1 MSSSVFDA
9 DDIDD
14 VVVVRDAK
22 LLVTEGPPLE
32 RKKYILTGTRTLIV
46 RLD

>member
-32 RKKYILTGTRTLIV
+32 RKKIHFDRDSNLVSLP
-46 RLD
+46 